1 MAVQPLMPPLASG
14 SAGLQISTFVPEHTA
29 ERMES
34 WCTPT
39 RGEPVHERGRRLGE
53 PVTTGTPT
61 TSLPSCLLPRDGRVR
76 RRRWCQSASA
86 IARWCGTLW
95 PRPDGSARSA
105 GAFLIVEERDY
116 IGHELG

>member
-29 ERMES
+29 ERLES

-61 TSLPSCLLPRDGRVR
+61 TSLPPRLLPAMVAAADAGGISQLAPSRAGVARCGRDRMA
-76 RRRWCQSASA
+76 QP
-86 IARWCGTLW
+86 ARLE
-95 PRPDGSARSA
+95 PS
-105 GAFLIVEERDY
+105 
-116 IGHELG
+116 